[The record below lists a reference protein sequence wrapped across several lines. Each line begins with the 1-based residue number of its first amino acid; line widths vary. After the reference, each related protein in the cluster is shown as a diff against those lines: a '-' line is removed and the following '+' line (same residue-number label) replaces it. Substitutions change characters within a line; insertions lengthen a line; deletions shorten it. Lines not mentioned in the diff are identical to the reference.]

1 LAGALQTIHLDEAVE
16 AEQATAFE
24 ITKTIR
30 SVRARYLQP
39 KDRPEGT
46 YRHTSIYIV
55 VSLAGCHLDSMC
67 EVGKRSQLPVG
78 FFCCHWSGWIAYRS
92 SLSHGPAAV
101 IINCKSADVQAVAT
115 KYRDMITTLAGT
127 GALEYGS

>member
-1 LAGALQTIHLDEAVE
+1 LAGTLQTIHLDETVE

-46 YRHTSIYIV
+46 VHPYMV
-55 VSLAGCHLDSMC
+55 LSLAGCHLDSMC
-67 EVGKRSQLPVG
+67 EVRVNLFSCLIDS
-78 FFCCHWSGWIAYRS
+78 FFAI
-92 SLSHGPAAV
+92 GP
-101 IINCKSADVQAVAT
+101 
-115 KYRDMITTLAGT
+115 G
-127 GALEYGS
+127 G